1 MKNLKIEFANGNTEN
16 TEPEVK
22 CALTDKNEISQY
34 EMITDILHACCKLSQ
49 HNNVS
54 IETSAPYLIANGKTL
69 EVHEE
74 RVGFFTKEEPFDI
87 DDDDDHAFI
96 TLKKEKNEYTVTTYY
111 GNGQYDM
118 TSKQC
123 VPYNDEKFIKVEEK
137 DDNYIMSAENTNR
150 NEIIDEMIDEAV
162 HTFADDIESVIKILE
177 TAKDADIDVSV
188 SAYGEYEM
196 FEAYIKENYFSY
208 NDMVFYKRIRL

>member
-34 EMITDILHACCKLSQ
+34 EMITDILHSCCKLSQ

-54 IETSAPYLIANGKTL
+54 IDASAPYLIANGKAL

-74 RVGFFTKEEPFDI
+74 RVGFFTKEDPFDI
-87 DDDDDHAFI
+87 DDDDHAFI
-96 TLKKEKNEYTVTTYY
+96 TLKKEKNGYTVLTYY
-111 GNGQYDM
+111 GNGHYDM

-123 VPYNDEKFIKVEEK
+123 VPYNGEKFVKIEEK
-137 DDNYIMSAENTNR
+137 NDDHYFMSAEDTNR
-150 NEIIDEMIDEAV
+150 KEIIDEMINEAE
-162 HTFADDIESVIKILE
+162 HTSADDIESAIKILE
-177 TAKDADIDVSV
+177 VAKDADIDVSV

-196 FEAYIKENYFSY
+196 FEAYIKENCFSY
-208 NDMVFYKRIRL
+208 GNMVFYKRIRL